1 MPKSNRKRSIK
12 RVRGG
17 NCGCNNH
24 IFTGGVGLG
33 PATAVDVGSASTIP
47 FNTHEVDPISP
58 AMQESTRMDPNPIAP
73 WNPFSGGKR
82 RKNKSKR
89 KSKRKNL
96 KKNKSQKKRIHG
108 GSDQPF
114 DAILKGPLFSSGNI
128 MGAETSANI
137 IMGKDIPSLNPPLP
151 NPARPFI

>member
-12 RVRGG
+12 KMRGG
-17 NCGCNNH
+17 NCGCDKH

-33 PATAVDVGSASTIP
+33 PATAVDVGSSSTIP
-47 FNTHEVDPISP
+47 FNTHDVDPISP

-89 KSKRKNL
+89 KST
-96 KKNKSQKKRIHG
+96 KKNKSRRKRVRG
-108 GSDQPF
+108 GNQSF
-114 DAILKGPLFSSGNI
+114 DAILNGPLFLVGTLW
-128 MGAETSANI
+128 EH
-137 IMGKDIPSLNPPLP
+137 K
-151 NPARPFI
+151 PARILLWGKILLY

>member
-1 MPKSNRKRSIK
+1 MNIIYMPKSNRKRSIK
-12 RVRGG
+12 KMRGG
-17 NCGCNNH
+17 NCGCDKH

-33 PATAVDVGSASTIP
+33 PATAVDVGSSSTIP
-47 FNTHEVDPISP
+47 FNTHDVDPISP

-89 KSKRKNL
+89 KST
-96 KKNKSQKKRIHG
+96 KKNKSRRKRVRG
-108 GSDQPF
+108 GNQSF
-114 DAILKGPLFSSGNI
+114 DAILNGPLFSSGNI
-128 MGAETSANI
+128 MGAQTSANI
-137 IMGKDIPSLNPPLP
+137 IMGKDTPVLNSPLS